1 MLNLKLLRLFI
12 EAMILRVQVKN
23 RDLKEFQSNR
33 QRAMTMKALSLMT
46 FNQKLKTPKSL
57 QKRMAR
63 AKQLNL
69 KDSSKLKAST

>member
-69 KDSSKLKAST
+69 KDSSKLKAIT